1 MSPFF
6 EILPAFAPPFAL
18 ESQLLLFQFQVG
30 FVLLYGDYKSLSDDA
45 VDDSGKLVRGWY
57 FSS

>member
-6 EILPAFAPPFAL
+6 EVLPAFAPPFAL

-30 FVLLYGDYKSLSDDA
+30 LIFRDGDYKSLSDDA

-57 FSS
+57 LVS